1 MAQKPQ
7 ATFYLDLEKSL
18 ATPGLTRKLELLIK
32 KKMCISMTDPPG
44 FSLFELVD
52 PLILEIMTPRFIK
65 PPQCG
70 EYGLLLSQKIS
81 RPENFAIFANDP

>member
-1 MAQKPQ
+1 MRIKAE
-7 ATFYLDLEKSL
+7 DLEKSL
-18 ATPGLTRKLELLIK
+18 ATPGLTRKLESLIK

-70 EYGLLLSQKIS
+70 EYGLFLEKPIAKRCHSLVLTLK
-81 RPENFAIFANDP
+81 PT